1 MARTARFVKEQG
13 VDICWPT
20 GANVTFAEVVLI
32 STGVFSPMR
41 NGTHIFEH
49 DFLRLPMKSKQENL
63 LKLFIKKNYWI
74 ISKGCKYRYNR
85 MTNISLRVSCKDL
98 IINHHL

>member
-41 NGTHIFEH
+41 NGTYIFEH

-63 LKLFIKKNYWI
+63 LKLFIKKTI
-74 ISKGCKYRYNR
+74 G
-85 MTNISLRVSCKDL
+85 
-98 IINHHL
+98 